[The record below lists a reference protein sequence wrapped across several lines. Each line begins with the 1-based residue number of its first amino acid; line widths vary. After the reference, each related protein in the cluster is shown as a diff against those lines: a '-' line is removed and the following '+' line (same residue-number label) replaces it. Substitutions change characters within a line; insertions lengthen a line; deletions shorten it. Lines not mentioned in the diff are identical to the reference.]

1 MNIFRYFLKSRIT
14 EPYRFYTAIF
24 IYVKFNSTIIEIDLI
39 RIELGKSM
47 GEKDK
52 VNELRESLRELKR
65 EIEKLREELHR
76 LKESRAEEEREEYM
90 TYPRKRVFIGLGEF
104 IGDLV
109 EDIMEG
115 IREEIERAVFI
126 GPRGVIVARGKQR
139 RVREPVDF
147 NEKQAAK
154 LLEAL
159 ANENRLKILK
169 SLSRG
174 GKYLKEL
181 QEELPDISAGTLS
194 SHLNVLEEAGLV
206 VQEAV
211 RGRYL
216 ITLPGR
222 FALKMV
228 SSLVRYLGE
237 FDVED

>member
-1 MNIFRYFLKSRIT
+1 MITNRIT
-14 EPYRFYTAIF
+14 ETSRFSTAIF
-24 IYVKFNSTIIEIDLI
+24 IYIKFNSIIVEIDLV
-39 RIELGKSM
+39 RIELGESM
-47 GEKDK
+47 SEKD
-52 VNELRESLRELKR
+52 ELLRESLQELKR
-65 EIEKLREELHR
+65 EVERLKEELRR
-76 LKESRAEEEREEYM
+76 LKESKAEEEEYM
-90 TYPRKRVFIGLGEF
+90 TYPRKRVIIGLDRF
-104 IGDLV
+104 IGDV
-109 EDIMEG
+109 IEDIMEG

-126 GPRGVIVARGKQR
+126 GPRGVVIARGKRR
-139 RVREPVDF
+139 RVRESVDF

-181 QEELPDISAGTLS
+181 QVELSNISAGTLS
-194 SHLNVLEEAGLV
+194 SHLNILEEAGLV